1 MRVKVKRK
9 EGESTSQLLKRF
21 LSRYAKSGIALEV
34 KSKMYRLKPENER
47 LRKER
52 KLYRLKLQ
60 SFIRKKIKEGWP
72 FQKAYDLAKRYVN
85 HIKYEGGNE
94 E

>member
-9 EGESTSQLLKRF
+9 EGESLLQLLRRF
-21 LSRYAKSGIALEV
+21 LNRYAKSGIALEV
-34 KSKMYRLKPENER
+34 KSKMYRLRPENER
-47 LRKER
+47 LKKER
-52 KLYRLKLQ
+52 RLYRLKLQ

-72 FQKAYDLAKRYVN
+72 FLKAYELGKRYIQY
-85 HIKYEGGNE
+85 IKYEGGRE